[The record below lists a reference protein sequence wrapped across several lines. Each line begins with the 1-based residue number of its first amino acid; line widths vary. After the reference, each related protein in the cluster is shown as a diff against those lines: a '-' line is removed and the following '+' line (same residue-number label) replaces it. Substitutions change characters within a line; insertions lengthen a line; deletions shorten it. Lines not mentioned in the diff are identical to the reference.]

1 MTRIGL
7 AGAGLMGHGVGVRLL
22 AAGFPLAVVAHRNR
36 APVDDLVAKGATEA
50 PDAAAL
56 ARASDI
62 VILCLSNSA
71 AVEQVVRAMSPHL
84 ARGATVIDTGTSDP
98 GSTRKLAAALA
109 ARGVAFADAPMTGG
123 PEQAEKGEVGL
134 LLGADSETA
143 RTVRP
148 VLETFA
154 ARIAHFGPPGSG
166 HAAKLV
172 SNYLVTGMIA
182 LVADAFHAAD
192 AAGVDRAKLYEV
204 MLLGS
209 GNSGVLRKM
218 AGPAVTDGD
227 YDGYRFALANA
238 AKDLGY
244 YREMA
249 RAGGYLSPLAETL
262 GETFRRHL
270 ETRDGAANVSRLI
283 EPAGRHSVIP
293 PSGCHLADKDDAKTR
308 R

>member
-7 AGAGLMGHGVGVRLL
+7 AGAGLMGHGIGVRLL
-22 AAGFPLAVVAHRNR
+22 AAGFPLGVVAHRNR
-36 APVDDLVAKGATEA
+36 APVEDLVARGATEA
-50 PDAAAL
+50 ADMAAL
-56 ARASDI
+56 AQASDI

-71 AVEQVVRAMSPHL
+71 AVEQVVRAMTPHL
-84 ARGATVIDTGTSDP
+84 AAGAIVIDTGTSDP
-98 GSTRKLAAALA
+98 NSTRRLAAALA
-109 ARGVAFADAPMTGG
+109 GRGVGFCDAPMTGG

-134 LLGADSETA
+134 LLGADEATA
-143 RTVRP
+143 GAIMP
-148 VLETFA
+148 VLRAFA
-154 ARIAHFGPPGSG
+154 ARVAHFGEPGAG

-182 LVADAFHAAD
+182 LVADAFRAAD
-192 AAGVDRAKLYEV
+192 AAGVDRARLYEV

-249 RAGGYLSPLAETL
+249 EAGGYLSALAETL
-262 GETFRRHL
+262 GETYRRHL
-270 ETRDGAANVSRLI
+270 ETRDGEANVSRLI
-283 EPAGRHSVIP
+283 EPAM
-293 PSGCHLADKDDAKTR
+293 R
-308 R
+308 RARDFA

>member
-7 AGAGLMGHGVGVRLL
+7 AGAGLMGHGIGVRLL
-22 AAGFPLAVVAHRNR
+22 AAGFPLGVVAHRNR
-36 APVDDLVAKGATEA
+36 APVEDLVARGATEA
-50 PDAAAL
+50 ADMAAL
-56 ARASDI
+56 AQASDI

-71 AVEQVVRAMSPHL
+71 AVEQVVRAMTPHL
-84 ARGATVIDTGTSDP
+84 AAGAIVIDTGTSDP
-98 GSTRKLAAALA
+98 NSTRRLAAALA
-109 ARGVAFADAPMTGG
+109 GRGVGFCDAPMTGG

-134 LLGADSETA
+134 LLGADEATA
-143 RTVRP
+143 GAIMP
-148 VLETFA
+148 VLRAFA
-154 ARIAHFGPPGSG
+154 ARVAHFGPPGSG

-182 LVADAFHAAD
+182 LVADAFRAAD
-192 AAGVDRAKLYEV
+192 AAGVDRARLYEV

-249 RAGGYLSPLAETL
+249 EAGGYLSALAETL
-262 GETFRRHL
+262 GEAYRRHL
-270 ETRDGAANVSRLI
+270 ETRDGEANVSRLI
-283 EPAGRHSVIP
+283 EPAM
-293 PSGCHLADKDDAKTR
+293 R
-308 R
+308 RARDPA